1 MKLQRFKIK
10 NRDPYGVC
18 SICFSINLIIP
29 LVPLHHLRE
38 EVFLLEK
45 DTRVVVVLV
54 GNIVVN
60 GAC

>member
-18 SICFSINLIIP
+18 SSCFSINLIIS
-29 LVPLHHLRE
+29 LVPLHHLQE
-38 EVFLLEK
+38 EVFLEEE

-54 GNIVVN
+54 GNIIVN
-60 GAC
+60 DAC